1 MELLYEANIMEQE
14 RLVYL
19 RKEAEKILKILVTA
33 RKNSRKT

>member
-1 MELLYEANIMEQE
+1 MEQE

>member
-19 RKEAEKILKILVTA
+19 RKEAEEILKILVTA